1 MFNYLL
7 IFFVFIIGSYSNIN
21 AETLKSA
28 LSNAYLNNPIIN
40 SKRAELRSLDENGAD
55 YIHIDIMDGHYVPNI
70 TFGPNIV
77 KSLRKVTSKILDVH
91 LMIKPVKQYINEF
104 IEARSDIISFHP
116 EADDNPEEI
125 IKMISD
131 AEIKAGIAIHPKVNI
146 ADIDH
151 LFSKVQQ
158 IIVMTVTPG
167 FGGQKFMHEQVKKIK
182 DLDEIR
188 KNNNY
193 NYEIAVDGGVNNENA
208 KICKDNGADVLAVGS
223 YLLSQN
229 QNNYYE
235 IINSLR

>member
-1 MFNYLL
+1 MIKISPSILSADILKLEEEVKLL
-7 IFFVFIIGSYSNIN
+7 D
-21 AETLKSA
+21 K
-28 LSNAYLNNPIIN
+28 
-40 SKRAELRSLDENGAD
+40 NGAD

-77 KSLRKVTSKILDVH
+77 RSIRKVTSKILDVH
-91 LMIKPVKQYINEF
+91 LMIGPVKQYIEEF
-104 IEARSDIISFHP
+104 IGAGSDIITFHP
-116 EADDNPEEI
+116 EADDNAEEI
-125 IKMISD
+125 IKIIND
-131 AEIKAGIAIHPKVNI
+131 AKVKAGIAIHPKVNI
-146 ADIDH
+146 SDIDH
-151 LFSKVQQ
+151 LFGQVKQ

-167 FGGQKFMHEQVKKIK
+167 FGGQKFMHDQVQKIK

-208 KICKDNGADVLAVGS
+208 KICKDNGANVLAVGS

-229 QNNYYE
+229 QNNYNK

>member
-1 MFNYLL
+1 MIKISPSILSAD
-7 IFFVFIIGSYSNIN
+7 I
-21 AETLKSA
+21 LK
-28 LSNAYLNNPIIN
+28 LEEEV
-40 SKRAELRSLDENGAD
+40 RCLDLNGAE

-91 LMIKPVKQYINEF
+91 LMIKPVKKYINEF
-104 IEARSDIISFHP
+104 VEAGSDIITFHP

-167 FGGQKFMHEQVKKIK
+167 FGGQKFMHDQVQKIK

-193 NYEIAVDGGVNNENA
+193 NYEIAVDGGINNENA

-229 QNNYYE
+229 QNNYNK

>member
-1 MFNYLL
+1 MIKISPSILSADILKLEEEVKLL
-7 IFFVFIIGSYSNIN
+7 D
-21 AETLKSA
+21 K
-28 LSNAYLNNPIIN
+28 
-40 SKRAELRSLDENGAD
+40 NGAD

-91 LMIKPVKQYINEF
+91 LMIKPVKKYINEF
-104 IEARSDIISFHP
+104 VEAGSDIITFHP

-125 IKMISD
+125 IKIISD
-131 AEIKAGIAIHPKVNI
+131 AEIKAGIAIHPEVNI

-167 FGGQKFMHEQVKKIK
+167 FGGQKFMHDQVQKIK

-193 NYEIAVDGGVNNENA
+193 NYDIAVDGGVNNENA
-208 KICKDNGADVLAVGS
+208 KICKDNGANVLAVGS

-229 QNNYYE
+229 QNNYNK

>member
-1 MFNYLL
+1 MIKISPSILSAD
-7 IFFVFIIGSYSNIN
+7 I
-21 AETLKSA
+21 LK
-28 LSNAYLNNPIIN
+28 L
-40 SKRAELRSLDENGAD
+40 EEEVRSLDLNGAD

-91 LMIKPVKQYINEF
+91 LMIKPVKKYINEF
-104 IEARSDIISFHP
+104 VEAGSDIITFHP

-131 AEIKAGIAIHPKVNI
+131 AEIKAGIAIHPDVNI
-146 ADIDH
+146 TNIDH

-167 FGGQKFMHEQVKKIK
+167 FGGQKFMHDQVQKIK

-229 QNNYYE
+229 QNNYNK

>member
-1 MFNYLL
+1 MIKISPSILSAD
-7 IFFVFIIGSYSNIN
+7 I
-21 AETLKSA
+21 LK
-28 LSNAYLNNPIIN
+28 L
-40 SKRAELRSLDENGAD
+40 EEEVRSLDLNGAD

-77 KSLRKVTSKILDVH
+77 KSLRKITSKILDVH
-91 LMIKPVKQYINEF
+91 LMIKPVEKYINEF
-104 IEARSDIISFHP
+104 VEAGSDIITFHP

-131 AEIKAGIAIHPKVNI
+131 AEIKAGIAIHPEVNI

-167 FGGQKFMHEQVKKIK
+167 FGGQKFMHEQVQKIK

-193 NYEIAVDGGVNNENA
+193 NYEIAVDGGVNIENA
-208 KICKDNGADVLAVGS
+208 KICKDNGANVLAVGS

-229 QNNYYE
+229 QNNYNE

>member
-1 MFNYLL
+1 MIKISPSILSAD
-7 IFFVFIIGSYSNIN
+7 I
-21 AETLKSA
+21 LK
-28 LSNAYLNNPIIN
+28 L
-40 SKRAELRSLDENGAD
+40 EEEVRSLDLNGAD

-91 LMIKPVKQYINEF
+91 LMIKPVKKFINEF
-104 IEARSDIISFHP
+104 IEAGSDIITFHP

-125 IKMISD
+125 IKMISN

-151 LFSKVQQ
+151 LFNKVQQ

-167 FGGQKFMHEQVKKIK
+167 FGGQKFMHDQVQKIK
-182 DLDEIR
+182 DLDEIK

-208 KICKDNGADVLAVGS
+208 KICKDNGANVLAVGS

-229 QNNYYE
+229 QNNYSK

>member
-1 MFNYLL
+1 MIKISPSILSAD
-7 IFFVFIIGSYSNIN
+7 I
-21 AETLKSA
+21 LK
-28 LSNAYLNNPIIN
+28 L
-40 SKRAELRSLDENGAD
+40 EEEVRSLDKNGAD

-91 LMIKPVKQYINEF
+91 LMIKPVKKYINEF
-104 IEARSDIISFHP
+104 VEAGSDIITFHP
-116 EADDNPEEI
+116 EADDNPEQI

-131 AEIKAGIAIHPKVNI
+131 AEIKAGIAIHPEVNI

-151 LFSKVQQ
+151 LFNKVQQ

-167 FGGQKFMHEQVKKIK
+167 FGGQKFMHDQVKKIK

-229 QNNYYE
+229 QKNYNE

>member
-1 MFNYLL
+1 MIKISPSILSAD
-7 IFFVFIIGSYSNIN
+7 I
-21 AETLKSA
+21 LK
-28 LSNAYLNNPIIN
+28 LEEEV
-40 SKRAELRSLDENGAD
+40 RFLDLNGAD

-104 IEARSDIISFHP
+104 IEAGSDIITFHP

-151 LFSKVQQ
+151 LLSKVQQ

-167 FGGQKFMHEQVKKIK
+167 FGGQKFMHEQVQKIK

-208 KICKDNGADVLAVGS
+208 KICKDNGADVLVVGS

-229 QNNYYE
+229 QNNYNE

>member
-1 MFNYLL
+1 MIKISPSILSADILKLEEEVKLL
-7 IFFVFIIGSYSNIN
+7 D
-21 AETLKSA
+21 K
-28 LSNAYLNNPIIN
+28 
-40 SKRAELRSLDENGAD
+40 NGAD

-91 LMIKPVKQYINEF
+91 LMIKPVKKYINEF
-104 IEARSDIISFHP
+104 VEAGSDIITFHP

-131 AEIKAGIAIHPKVNI
+131 AKIKAGIAIHPEVNI

-167 FGGQKFMHEQVKKIK
+167 FGGQKFMHDQVQKIK

-193 NYEIAVDGGVNNENA
+193 NYDIAVDGGVNNENA
-208 KICKDNGADVLAVGS
+208 KICKDNGANVLAVGS

-229 QNNYYE
+229 QNNYNK

>member
-1 MFNYLL
+1 MIKISPSILSAD
-7 IFFVFIIGSYSNIN
+7 I
-21 AETLKSA
+21 LK
-28 LSNAYLNNPIIN
+28 LEEEV
-40 SKRAELRSLDENGAD
+40 RFLDLNGAD

-91 LMIKPVKQYINEF
+91 LMIKPVKKYINEF
-104 IEARSDIISFHP
+104 VEAGSDIITFHP

-151 LFSKVQQ
+151 LLSKVQQ

-167 FGGQKFMHEQVKKIK
+167 FGGQKFMYDQVQKIK

-208 KICKDNGADVLAVGS
+208 RICKDNGADVLAVGS

-229 QNNYYE
+229 QNSYNE

>member
-1 MFNYLL
+1 MIKISPSILSAD
-7 IFFVFIIGSYSNIN
+7 I
-21 AETLKSA
+21 LK
-28 LSNAYLNNPIIN
+28 L
-40 SKRAELRSLDENGAD
+40 KEEVRSLDLNGAD

-91 LMIKPVKQYINEF
+91 LMIKPVKKYINEF
-104 IEARSDIISFHP
+104 VEAGSDIITFHP
-116 EADDNPEEI
+116 EADDNPEQI

-131 AEIKAGIAIHPKVNI
+131 AEIKAGIAIHPNVNI
-146 ADIDH
+146 EDIDH
-151 LFSKVQQ
+151 LLSKVQQ

-167 FGGQKFMHEQVKKIK
+167 FGGQKFMHEQVKKVK

>member
-1 MFNYLL
+1 MIKISPSILSAD
-7 IFFVFIIGSYSNIN
+7 I
-21 AETLKSA
+21 LK
-28 LSNAYLNNPIIN
+28 LEEEV
-40 SKRAELRSLDENGAD
+40 RFLDLNGAD

-91 LMIKPVKQYINEF
+91 LMIKPVKKYINEF
-104 IEARSDIISFHP
+104 VEAGSDIITFHP

-146 ADIDH
+146 TDIDH

-158 IIVMTVTPG
+158 IIVMTVKPG
-167 FGGQKFMHEQVKKIK
+167 FGGQKFMHDQVQKIK

-193 NYEIAVDGGVNNENA
+193 NYDIAVDGGVNNENA

-229 QNNYYE
+229 QNNYSE
-235 IINSLR
+235 IIESLR

>member
-1 MFNYLL
+1 MIKISPSILSADLL
-7 IFFVFIIGSYSNIN
+7 KLEEEVK
-21 AETLKSA
+21 L
-28 LSNAYLNNPIIN
+28 
-40 SKRAELRSLDENGAD
+40 LDKNGAD

-77 KSLRKVTSKILDVH
+77 KSLRKITSKILDVH
-91 LMIKPVKQYINEF
+91 LMITPVKQYINDF
-104 IEARSDIISFHP
+104 VEAGSDIITFHP

-167 FGGQKFMHEQVKKIK
+167 FGGQKFMHEQVQKIK

-208 KICKDNGADVLAVGS
+208 KICKDNGVDVLAVGS

-229 QNNYYE
+229 QNNYNK

>member
-1 MFNYLL
+1 MIKISPSILSADILKLEEEVKLL
-7 IFFVFIIGSYSNIN
+7 D
-21 AETLKSA
+21 K
-28 LSNAYLNNPIIN
+28 
-40 SKRAELRSLDENGAD
+40 NGAD

-91 LMIKPVKQYINEF
+91 LMIKPVKKYINEF
-104 IEARSDIISFHP
+104 VEAGSDIITFHP
-116 EADDNPEEI
+116 EADDSPEEI

-146 ADIDH
+146 TDIDH

-167 FGGQKFMHEQVKKIK
+167 FGGQKFMHDQVQKIK

-208 KICKDNGADVLAVGS
+208 KICKDNGANVLAVGS

-229 QNNYYE
+229 QDNYSE

>member
-1 MFNYLL
+1 MIKISPSILSAD
-7 IFFVFIIGSYSNIN
+7 I
-21 AETLKSA
+21 LK
-28 LSNAYLNNPIIN
+28 L
-40 SKRAELRSLDENGAD
+40 EEEVRSLDENGAD

-77 KSLRKVTSKILDVH
+77 KSLKKVTSKILDVH

-146 ADIDH
+146 SDIDH
-151 LFSKVQQ
+151 LFNQVQQ

-167 FGGQKFMHEQVKKIK
+167 FGGQKFMHDQVQKIK

-193 NYEIAVDGGVNNENA
+193 KYEIAVDGGVNNENA
-208 KICKDNGADVLAVGS
+208 RICKDNGADVLAVGS

-229 QNNYYE
+229 QNSYNE

>member
-1 MFNYLL
+1 MIKISPSILSAD
-7 IFFVFIIGSYSNIN
+7 I
-21 AETLKSA
+21 LK
-28 LSNAYLNNPIIN
+28 LEEEVIH
-40 SKRAELRSLDENGAD
+40 LDKNGAD

-91 LMIKPVKQYINEF
+91 LMIKPVEKYINEF
-104 IEARSDIISFHP
+104 VEAGSDIITFHP

-146 ADIDH
+146 TDIDH

-167 FGGQKFMHEQVKKIK
+167 FGGQKFMHDQVQKIK

>member
-1 MFNYLL
+1 MIKISPSILSADILKLEEEVKLL
-7 IFFVFIIGSYSNIN
+7 D
-21 AETLKSA
+21 K
-28 LSNAYLNNPIIN
+28 
-40 SKRAELRSLDENGAD
+40 NGAD

-91 LMIKPVKQYINEF
+91 LMIKPVKKYINEF
-104 IEARSDIISFHP
+104 IEAGSDIITFHP

-131 AEIKAGIAIHPKVNI
+131 AEIKAGIAIHPQVNI
-146 ADIDH
+146 EDIDH

-167 FGGQKFMHEQVKKIK
+167 FGGQKFMHDQVQKIK

-188 KNNNY
+188 KNYNY

-208 KICKDNGADVLAVGS
+208 KICKDNGANVLAVGS

-229 QNNYYE
+229 QNNYNK
-235 IINSLR
+235 IINTLR

>member
-1 MFNYLL
+1 MIKISPSILSADILKLEEEVKLL
-7 IFFVFIIGSYSNIN
+7 D
-21 AETLKSA
+21 K
-28 LSNAYLNNPIIN
+28 
-40 SKRAELRSLDENGAD
+40 NGAD

-77 KSLRKVTSKILDVH
+77 KSLRNVTSKILDVH
-91 LMIKPVKQYINEF
+91 LMIKPVKKYINEF
-104 IEARSDIISFHP
+104 VEAGSDIITFHP

-146 ADIDH
+146 SDIDH

-158 IIVMTVTPG
+158 IIVMTVKPG
-167 FGGQKFMHEQVKKIK
+167 FGGQKFMYDQVKKIK

-193 NYEIAVDGGVNNENA
+193 NYDIAVDGGVNNENA
-208 KICKDNGADVLAVGS
+208 KICKDNGANVLAVGS
-223 YLLSQN
+223 YLLTQN
-229 QNNYYE
+229 QDNYNE

>member
-1 MFNYLL
+1 MIKISPSILSAD
-7 IFFVFIIGSYSNIN
+7 I
-21 AETLKSA
+21 LK
-28 LSNAYLNNPIIN
+28 L
-40 SKRAELRSLDENGAD
+40 EEEVRSLDLNGAD

-91 LMIKPVKQYINEF
+91 LMIKPVKKYINEF
-104 IEARSDIISFHP
+104 IEAGSDIITFHP

-167 FGGQKFMHEQVKKIK
+167 FGGQKFMHDQVQKIK

-208 KICKDNGADVLAVGS
+208 RICKDNGADVLAVGS

-229 QNNYYE
+229 QNNYNE

>member
-1 MFNYLL
+1 MIKISPSILSADILKLEEEVKLL
-7 IFFVFIIGSYSNIN
+7 D
-21 AETLKSA
+21 K
-28 LSNAYLNNPIIN
+28 
-40 SKRAELRSLDENGAD
+40 NGAD

-91 LMIKPVKQYINEF
+91 LMIKPVKQYINNF
-104 IEARSDIISFHP
+104 VEAGSNIITFHP
-116 EADDNPEEI
+116 DADDNPEEI

-167 FGGQKFMHEQVKKIK
+167 FGGQKFMHEQVQKIK

-208 KICKDNGADVLAVGS
+208 KICKDNGANVLAVGS

-229 QNNYYE
+229 QNNYSK

>member
-1 MFNYLL
+1 MIKISPSILSADILKLEEEVKLL
-7 IFFVFIIGSYSNIN
+7 D
-21 AETLKSA
+21 K
-28 LSNAYLNNPIIN
+28 
-40 SKRAELRSLDENGAD
+40 NGAD

-104 IEARSDIISFHP
+104 VEAGSDIITFHP

-131 AEIKAGIAIHPKVNI
+131 AEIKAGIAIHPEVNI
-146 ADIDH
+146 EDIDH

-167 FGGQKFMHEQVKKIK
+167 FGGQKFMHDQVQKIK

>member
-1 MFNYLL
+1 MIKISPSILSADILKLEEQVKLL
-7 IFFVFIIGSYSNIN
+7 D
-21 AETLKSA
+21 
-28 LSNAYLNNPIIN
+28 
-40 SKRAELRSLDENGAD
+40 RNGAD

-91 LMIKPVKQYINEF
+91 LMIKPVKKYINEF
-104 IEARSDIISFHP
+104 VEAGSDIITFHP
-116 EADDNPEEI
+116 EVDDNPEEI

-131 AEIKAGIAIHPKVNI
+131 AEIKAGIAIHPEINI
-146 ADIDH
+146 TDIDH
-151 LFSKVQQ
+151 LFNKVQQ
-158 IIVMTVTPG
+158 IIVMTVKPG
-167 FGGQKFMHEQVKKIK
+167 FGGQKFMHNQVQKIK

-193 NYEIAVDGGVNNENA
+193 NYEIAVDGGVNNKNA
-208 KICKDNGADVLAVGS
+208 KKCKDNGANVLTLGS

-229 QNNYYE
+229 QDNYSE